1 LHDLKPGPHIWLV
14 TVAVAAIAAVFA
26 WLEPIAQ
33 WPGYHA
39 FADRRVFLGMP
50 NAQNVL
56 SNLGLVL
63 VGVWGMMFLA
73 GQRGRLACGG
83 LRPAYLVFFTGLL
96 LTGLGSAWYHL
107 RPDNATLVWD
117 RLPMTVMF
125 MGFLA
130 AVIGEHAGPQLARR
144 WLGPLLLVGVG
155 SVAWWAWTESVGAGD
170 LRPYG
175 LVQFLPALC
184 IVMMLFLYASPP
196 GYTPYIVAMLALYGL
211 AKLAEQFDHETY
223 VLTGLVSGHA
233 LKHLLAAAAAGSILL
248 MLFRRSAS
256 GMKKYRQP

>member
-1 LHDLKPGPHIWLV
+1 MRPGPHIWLV
-14 TVAVAAIAAVFA
+14 TLALAVIVAVFA
-26 WLEPIAQ
+26 GLDPIAQ
-33 WPGYHA
+33 WPEYHA
-39 FADRRVFLGMP
+39 FADRRVFLGIP
-50 NAQNVL
+50 NAHNVL

-63 VGVWGMMFLA
+63 VGAWGMIFLT
-73 GQRGRLACGG
+73 GRRGRRACGD
-83 LRPAYLVFFTGLL
+83 LRSAYLVFFTGLF

-117 RLPMTVMF
+117 RLPMIVMF
-125 MGFLA
+125 MAFFA
-130 AVIGEHAGPQLARR
+130 SVIGEHAGPQLARR
-144 WLGPLLLVGVG
+144 WLGPLLLAGLG
-155 SVAWWAWTESVGAGD
+155 SVAWWAWTESAGAGD

-184 IVMMLFLYASPP
+184 VVLMLFLYASPL
-196 GYTPYIVAMLALYGL
+196 GYVPYIVALLALYGL
-211 AKLAEQFDHETY
+211 AKLGEQFDSETY